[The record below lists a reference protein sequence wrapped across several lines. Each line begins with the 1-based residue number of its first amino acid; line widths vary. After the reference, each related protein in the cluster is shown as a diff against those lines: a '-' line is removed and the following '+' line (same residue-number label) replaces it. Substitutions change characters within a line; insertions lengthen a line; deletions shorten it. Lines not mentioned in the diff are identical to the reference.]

1 MPVDNSQPALNSA
14 NQAIATLAASTPLA
28 RLQRAVLARGGLYPV
43 PSVMASPPTITQG
56 TAYAASAITGG
67 VNYLVGSSALGLL
80 NAANW
85 TIAFSYNSVNY
96 YYAPSSGTDGVNIG
110 GIGVVH
116 DGQRL
121 EIWGRVND
129 QYQILVDG
137 QLITSASAVLAPTGS
152 GLSPS
157 RTLIDFG
164 TRARRHIVIFG
175 LFFGFAGLTVGPTD
189 TLEPYD
195 LSGVP
200 FVSCLTDSYGTS
212 PSNNFIQGGPFWN
225 AAQRLG
231 FRRFAISPGG
241 GSGYVTG
248 GTGSKLFSDRLSN
261 VVVGT
266 PDMVMVAGG
275 INDSTTGLQA
285 AATSLFAGIRSAL
298 PSAVLAVFGPW
309 TPNSGAQGSAATG
322 KRDLIYAALQTVS
335 GPWIMVDNVAG
346 TWATSN
352 GKTGTIGNT
361 PWQTGNGRAISF
373 TGALSAATSGTLT
386 ANWGG
391 TTGSYTL
398 VFSDGSTRTATLTSG
413 SAAVSWTGAVTATAS
428 AGAYNSA
435 GNAAFLIS
443 DGTHPNAIGGDYLGG
458 LTADALVSG
467 LLALQ

>member
-1 MPVDNSQPALNSA
+1 MPVDNSAVAAALAAA
-14 NQAIATLAASTPLA
+14 NTARITASTPLA

-43 PSVMASPPTITQG
+43 PSVMASPPTITPG
-56 TAYAASAITGG
+56 ATYAASAINAG

-85 TIAFSYNSVNY
+85 TLAFTYNSVNY
-96 YYAPSSGTDGVNIG
+96 YYPPLSGTDGVNIG

-121 EIWGRVND
+121 EIWGRAGD
-129 QYQILVDG
+129 LYQILVDG
-137 QLITSASAVLAPTGS
+137 QLITASS
-152 GLSPS
+152 GISITAAGGYSPV

-164 TRARRHIVIFG
+164 SRARRRIVIFG

-200 FVSCLTDSYGTS
+200 FVSCLTDSYGTA
-212 PSNNFIQGGPFWN
+212 PSSSFSQGGPFWN

-248 GTGSKLFSDRLSN
+248 GTGSKLFSDRLAN
-261 VVVGT
+261 VTSGT
-266 PDMVMVAGG
+266 PDMVLVAGG

-298 PSAVLAVFGPW
+298 PNAVLAVFGPW
-309 TPNSGAQGSAATG
+309 TPNSGAQGSTATS
-322 KRDLIYAALQTVS
+322 KRDLIYAALQTIS

-346 TWATSN
+346 TWTTSN
-352 GKTGTIGNT
+352 GKTGTIGNA
-361 PWQTGNGRAISF
+361 PWQTGNGRAITF
-373 TGALSAATSGTLT
+373 TGALSAATSGTLN

-398 VFSDGSTRTATLTSG
+398 IFSDGSTRTATLTSG

-428 AGAYNSA
+428 AGAYNTA

-458 LTADALVSG
+458 LGADAMAAA
-467 LLALQ
+467 LLALG